1 MLNLSQQALYVLD
14 AKENLRISTLNH
26 ENITSF
32 FSEVPETYPEHLTI
46 STKCSL
52 SHMMTIS
59 NLRKGTQIEISPQ
72 WN

>member
-46 STKCSL
+46 FHK
-52 SHMMTIS
+52 MFIVPYDD
-59 NLRKGTQIEISPQ
+59 NIKPQ
-72 WN
+72 ERYTN